1 MGSHPRGRGGI
12 VSVRVQGRGFEMRTR
27 EEDGAGFETLW
38 EKEDRVAL
46 SVRFRANSAHVRQSV
61 QDSGVGSQV
70 IFLNTL

>member
-1 MGSHPRGRGGI
+1 MC
-12 VSVRVQGRGFEMRTR
+12 TR

-70 IFLNTL
+70 IFLNTF